1 MDFNEN
7 KPIYL
12 QIADRIMEK
21 ILNHTYTEGDR
32 LPSVREAAA
41 DAGVNANTMMRTYT
55 LLEQN
60 GVIFNKRGIGF
71 FVAESGRQRVWDI
84 QYRELEDT
92 DLKYI
97 FGRLANFG
105 YEPERLKQAYID
117 YLENREKQK

>member
-12 QIADRIMEK
+12 QIADSIMEK
-21 ILNHTYTEGDR
+21 ILNHTYKEGDR

-55 LLEQN
+55 LLEQS

-71 FVAESGRQRVWDI
+71 FVAESRRQRVWDI
-84 QYRELEDT
+84 QYRVLEET